1 MGAEQTAVL
10 IDLTAGTEQVSL
22 GAGGSGQLWEDWRCC
37 RLSGTG
43 CDSVLCEGLGGAQG
57 KMSGFAGF
65 LAEKTAPAPS

>member
-1 MGAEQTAVL
+1 MQ
-10 IDLTAGTEQVSL
+10 
-22 GAGGSGQLWEDWRCC
+22 GGSGQLWEDWRCC

-65 LAEKTAPAPS
+65 LTEKTAPAPP